1 MKNLLKK
8 QITTNTKIK
17 TNLSIFELN
26 LIRESLM
33 HSIRTSDWGLD
44 YDLEAKQLLTI
55 IDETLS
61 KYKIDATE

>member
-17 TNLSIFELN
+17 TKLSIFELN
-26 LIRESLM
+26 LIRESLI
-33 HSIRTSDWGLD
+33 HSIRTSDWGFD
-44 YDLEAKQLLTI
+44 YDLEAKQLLTT